1 MAEREAPSTPDPM
14 WTLVRADSPVL
25 TTAIHDGH
33 AVRAALAGRFALG
46 EAERLREEDPFTG
59 QAAAAHPNHLIA
71 HRSRFEVDLN
81 RGEDEAVY
89 ATPEASWGLEVWASP
104 LSRDEI
110 QASLD
115 YHRAFYRQARL
126 TLEDMARR
134 HERFVVL
141 DLHSYNHRRDG
152 PDGPPMDP
160 ETAPDINIG
169 TFSMPRER
177 WRDVL
182 DAVTEV
188 VADFDFAGR
197 RLDVRENVA
206 FQGRGALTRL
216 VHETWPDQGC
226 AVAFEF
232 KKIFMDEWTGRPDP
246 RALEAMRGLVRRL
259 AERLEGLL

>member
-1 MAEREAPSTPDPM
+1 M
-14 WTLVRADSPVL
+14 WTLVRSNSPVL

-33 AVRAALAGRFALG
+33 AVRADLADRFALS

-81 RGEDEAVY
+81 RGEAEAVY
-89 ATPEASWGLEVWASP
+89 ATPEQSWGMQVWKSP
-104 LSRDEI
+104 LRQDEI
-110 QASLD
+110 EASLD

-134 HERFVVL
+134 HRRFVVL

-152 PDGPPMDP
+152 PDAPAADQAG
-160 ETAPDINIG
+160 APDINIG

-177 WRDVL
+177 WTDVL
-182 DAVTEV
+182 DAVNEV
-188 VADFDFAGR
+188 VASFDFAER

-206 FQGRGALTRL
+206 FQGKGALTRM

-232 KKIFMDEWTGRPDP
+232 KKIFMDEWTGQPDP
-246 RALEAMRGLVRRL
+246 QALEAMRGLIRRL
-259 AERLEGLL
+259 AGRLEELL